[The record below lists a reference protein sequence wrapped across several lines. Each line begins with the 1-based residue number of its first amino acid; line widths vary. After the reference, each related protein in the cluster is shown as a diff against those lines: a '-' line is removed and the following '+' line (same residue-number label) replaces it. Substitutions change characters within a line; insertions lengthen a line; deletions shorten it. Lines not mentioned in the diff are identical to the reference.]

1 MTRSAVAL
9 LFCCIANTSLYA
21 IAFFAQCA
29 QVDHSPASITSHAD
43 DDFVM
48 AITIASPKVNLMFL
62 CVSVY
67 VSNHFI
73 WSVCTGK
80 QAVQTGRG
88 MQTGIPFQSF
98 AKPKM
103 HCLTIF
109 HGSRPARPSEIHS
122 ILWRTFSL
130 FFFFLFL
137 IRVCAFSVWFSVCS
151 VSTTMQC
158 ETRNH
163 FNRLIE

>member
-98 AKPKM
+98 ANPKM

-130 FFFFLFL
+130 FFFFFVSYS
-137 IRVCAFSVWFSVCS
+137 RVCVFCLVFRLFCVNDNA
-151 VSTTMQC
+151 M
-158 ETRNH
+158 RNAQS
-163 FNRLIE
+163 FQSLN